1 MTSNLALRRFTAAAF
16 LMLAGIVHAANE
28 PVQIGLD
35 LEVGDLS
42 STSDE
47 AIRLG
52 VAQAVAEINQ
62 RGGVLNGRPLEVL
75 VRDNRSVPARGVE
88 NLRTFAAMPD
98 VVAVMTGKF
107 SPVALEQVKELPA
120 LKIVLLD
127 PWAAADGVTQNGQ
140 SPNWAFRLSLSDSM
154 AVSAVLRQARSRGL
168 TRLGVLLPNISWG
181 RSTAQALKAQASAAG
196 VEISGTEW
204 YNWGGD
210 PTLIERYLALRQSGA
225 QAIFLVA
232 NEREGSQLVRG
243 LAELPDA
250 QKLPVISHWGVSGGD
265 FPKLCGDSLQKID
278 FVLVQ
283 TYSFGTARNESG
295 KALARAA
302 QKAFGVSHPDT
313 IPSPVGIAHAY
324 DLTHL
329 LALAIKK
336 AGSADR
342 AAVRAAMEQLGRFE
356 GVVKRYDKPFTA
368 DNHEALRERDLFFS
382 RYQPD
387 GRLSRIEKN

>member
-1 MTSNLALRRFTAAAF
+1 
-16 LMLAGIVHAANE
+16 V
-28 PVQIGLD
+28 
-35 LEVGDLS
+35 
-42 STSDE
+42 
-47 AIRLG
+47 RLG
-52 VAQAVAEINQ
+52 VTQAVAEINQ

-154 AVSAVLRQARSRGL
+154 AVSAVLRQARNRGL

-181 RSTAQALKAQASAAG
+181 RSTAQALKTQANTAG
-196 VEISGTEW
+196 IEISGTEW

-336 AGSADR
+336 AGTADR
-342 AAVRAAMEQLGRFE
+342 AAVRSALEQLGRFE
-356 GVVKRYDKPFTA
+356 GVVKRYEKPFTA

-382 RYQPD
+382 RYLPD